1 MHLPRQNATHKH
13 ALMYKTAGV
22 YSTVK
27 IVKRLNRTVF
37 CNKPTEL
44 QEPQPFLNVV
54 SSCDLYMWRNTTDLS
69 LRRIGDSIVCVC
81 VCVCVWDFHFS
92 SVPSS
97 LSRESHQTEQ
107 PSHEPS
113 LSSRATI
120 HSASSIL
127 RLSLSLSLCLYTCF
141 TAPPPPS
148 IPPRLLPPHTVF
160 SAQPLFFSPLRI
172 ITFQRR
178 DDIWQGNAT
187 RSCLSVFMCQCVCVA
202 WTITPIVFPEGWAN
216 KQGVGGGS
224 AYRGGVQLKRKN

>member
-27 IVKRLNRTVF
+27 RLNRTVF
-37 CNKPTEL
+37 CNKPNEL

-54 SSCDLYMWRNTTDLS
+54 SSGDLYMWRNTTDLS
-69 LRRIGDSIVCVC
+69 LRRIGDSS
-81 VCVCVWDFHFS
+81 VCVCVWEFHFS

-113 LSSRATI
+113 LSSRATT

-127 RLSLSLSLCLYTCF
+127 PLSLSFCLYTCF
-141 TAPPPPS
+141 TAPPPPPS
-148 IPPRLLPPHTVF
+148 IPLACFPRTLCFPL
-160 SAQPLFFSPLRI
+160 SLFFSPLRI
-172 ITFQRR
+172 ITFQKR

-216 KQGVGGGS
+216 KQRVGGS